1 MNKKFESSKILLLVL
16 LLGVVLTACS
26 SKGNSEISVITR
38 EEGSGTRSAFVEIVG
53 ILEKNEA
60 GEESDM
66 TSVEAVVQNNT
77 EAVLTSVGSNV
88 NAIGYISLGSLNDSV
103 RALKVDGVEATAENV
118 KAGDYK
124 IQRPFNIVYDAGVS
138 DGVQDFL
145 KFIKSDEGQ
154 KIAEE
159 EGYIA
164 DMSGEEYNAVDNQE
178 SITIA
183 GSTSITPLM
192 EKLVESYKKF
202 NPLFKADIQAT
213 GSSAGVQSV
222 QEGSAEIGMVSR
234 ELKDSESNLGNEVIA
249 RDGIVVINNLESE
262 IDNLSLEDI
271 KSIFKGEKT
280 TWE

>member
-124 IQRPFNIVYDAGVS
+124 IQRPFNIVYDAGAS